1 MEADSLPSHSVFVRH
16 VEDDGRENVENV
28 HVKPLK
34 ASASSPFD
42 ESPLPRSK
50 QVSSMDR
57 MSVARNSRDEGK
69 KAVVKRTFLKRGSR
83 TEPSAL
89 NRLKKEEEDA
99 KNGIIPG
106 GDKERK
112 SSQSQRAS
120 VQSSV
125 RRRPQPQQGIQVEI
139 LMPTKPPRSSVR
151 PEASGLLRTGA
162 NEPVPVPG
170 QEPAQRFDHVREERG
185 DAAMYSTATAAEPGF
200 HSEPEGVWVNEQ
212 SRALKELEEFEELE
226 QQLEA
231 IETHSGV
238 SAKPTPIV
246 RAMVFS
252 TSHTGDE
259 VNEPDTLGIT
269 SGRDHFDAD
278 VVGGG
283 DTCDTENDDDNWGEG
298 GADYGAPEASFRPSV
313 EMPPAAVPRAVR
325 QPIVETIATR
335 QSSEHL
341 DGGTPRRYVTA
352 RGTTD
357 GASCFERVD
366 VEDRATKAAAAA
378 TSVAVDR
385 LRQDLAQ
392 KAEELE
398 KELSAYK
405 KENSAIKHLRKQQEA
420 VLAEAMNERK
430 LIMDWIEEEKTQT
443 ELWCK
448 EQKAAAV
455 RQRRSANTLYKDAKQ
470 RGFET
475 VVPSRKERAEI
486 EALQVT
492 VEKVR
497 VDHDA
502 LKKKSGLNERRMQQR
517 IRDQADTIKLQ
528 KDQIGVMEEEK
539 VRIWETL
546 SKSPG
551 GRNILKSLKNP
562 PVSYS
567 GAREPKQPTSA
578 EEYYFLSEME
588 AAAAGAG
595 GLATAL
601 YVDEPTDY
609 GIVEQESSY
618 SRGSLSDAIF
628 EANTNLGL
636 GRGSAAARGGPTS
649 TSRSSLRYHSSSQ
662 EYSDIEG
669 GEETGAKTFG
679 GSLTLQP
686 RADGGEE
693 EEEDAEGTVGE
704 AARSSDSRKRT
715 EVVTDDGRRIVTYR
729 NKTVKETLPD
739 GRAIVKY
746 TNGDTMTTDQSNGT
760 VVYFYA
766 QAGTTHTTLPD
777 GTNVYE
783 FPNKQIEEH
792 LPDGTKHIHFPDS
805 TKKVVYTD
813 GTTESMFPD
822 GVCVREDGLGDSE
835 VVCRY

>member
-1 MEADSLPSHSVFVRH
+1 
-16 VEDDGRENVENV
+16 
-28 HVKPLK
+28 
-34 ASASSPFD
+34 
-42 ESPLPRSK
+42 
-50 QVSSMDR
+50 
-57 MSVARNSRDEGK
+57 MSVARSSRDEGK

-83 TEPSAL
+83 KEPSAL

-106 GDKERK
+106 GDKEIK

-120 VQSSV
+120 AQSLP
-125 RRRPQPQQGIQVEI
+125 RRRPQPQQDIQVEI
-139 LMPTKPPRSSVR
+139 LMPTKPPRSSVQ
-151 PEASGLLRTGA
+151 PEASDSLQTGT
-162 NEPVPVPG
+162 NEPVLVPV
-170 QEPAQRFDHVREERG
+170 QEPAQRFGHSWDESE
-185 DAAMYSTATAAEPGF
+185 DAAMYSTAGTAGTAAEPTF
-200 HSEPEGVWVNEQ
+200 RSEPEGVWVNEQ
-212 SRALKELEEFEELE
+212 SRALQELEEFEALE

-231 IETHSGV
+231 IEAHSGV

-246 RAMVFS
+246 RAVVS
-252 TSHTGDE
+252 SRSHTGDE
-259 VNEPDTLGIT
+259 VDEPDTLGIAP
-269 SGRDHFDAD
+269 GRDHFDAC
-278 VVGGG
+278 VVDGG
-283 DTCDTENDDDNWGEG
+283 DTCDTENDDDYWGENS
-298 GADYGAPEASFRPSV
+298 ADYGVPEASFRPSA
-313 EMPPAAVPRAVR
+313 EMPPAAVPRTVR

-341 DGGTPRRYVTA
+341 DGGAPRRYVTA

-366 VEDRATKAAAAA
+366 VEDRATKSAAAA

-385 LRQDLAQ
+385 LRQDLAR

-398 KELSAYK
+398 MELSAYK
-405 KENSAIKHLRKQQEA
+405 KENSTIKQLRKQQEA

-430 LIMDWIEEEKTQT
+430 QIMDWIEEEKTQT

-455 RQRRSANTLYKDAKQ
+455 RQRRNANTLYKDAKQ
-470 RGFET
+470 KDLET

-486 EALQVT
+486 QALQVT

-502 LKKKSGLNERRMQQR
+502 LKKKAGLNERRMQQR
-517 IRDQADTIKLQ
+517 IRDQTDTIKLQ
-528 KDQIGVMEEEK
+528 KDQIRVMEEEK
-539 VRIWETL
+539 VKIWETL

-562 PVSYS
+562 PVGHS
-567 GAREPKQPTSA
+567 GGRQPKQPTSA

-588 AAAAGAG
+588 AAAAGAD
-595 GLATAL
+595 GLAAAL

-636 GRGSAAARGGPTS
+636 GRGNAAARGGPTS

-662 EYSDIEG
+662 EYSDAEG
-669 GEETGAKTFG
+669 EEETGAKTFG
-679 GSLTLQP
+679 GSLTLQS
-686 RADGGEE
+686 RAGAGGGEE
-693 EEEDAEGTVGE
+693 GEEDAEGTVGE

-783 FPNKQIEEH
+783 FPNQQVEEH

-813 GTTESMFPD
+813 GTTESVFPD
-822 GVCVREDGLGDSE
+822 GVRVREDGLGDSE
-835 VVCRY
+835 VVHRY